1 MSEQFGE
8 QIAELLPKLRAFA
21 ISLCANATLG
31 DDLVQ
36 ETVVKAWAAR
46 DRFESGTN
54 LNAWLHTILRNTYFS
69 QLRKNK
75 RMVEDPDGSYEA
87 SLVAPATQDGHLEYR
102 DLRRALAALSPD
114 QREAVILVCAGGF
127 SYEEAASIA
136 GIAVGTVKSRVNRG
150 REALTAMMGRDAG
163 LEALSQAVPPVKT
176 DAA

>member
-1 MSEQFGE
+1 MSADLGE
-8 QIAELLPKLRAFA
+8 QIAELVPKLRAFA
-21 ISLCANATLG
+21 ISLCSNATMG

-46 DRFESGTN
+46 DRFEPGTN

-69 QLRKNK
+69 QLRKTK

-87 SLVAPATQDGHLEYR
+87 TLVVPAEQEGRIEHR
-102 DLRRALAALSPD
+102 DLRRALAELSAD
-114 QREAVILVCAGGF
+114 QREAIVLVCAGGF

-136 GIAVGTVKSRVNRG
+136 GCAVGTVKSRVNRG
-150 REALTAMMGRDAG
+150 REMLVTLMGREVDLDKNA
-163 LEALSQAVPPVKT
+163 A